1 MQEQVQNSLIAS
13 DGHLEP
19 EIALGHLGAAA
30 AELGLSFA
38 VLVRAAHRSNLIRFR
53 TEFRNERSWRDVES
67 MSAGQLLLFSMIA
80 RLAAHIVPDSLILID
95 EPEVG
100 LHPNWQSEFIPLLR
114 RSFPDILSSHFFI
127 ATHSP
132 HLVADA
138 SDVLIP
144 SSDWGT
150 FEDYPEPFFGR
161 SVENILYRV
170 FGARISG
177 NAQVERDLTLLLK
190 YRSGTGEF
198 IRTEEVQFAIQR
210 LRALSGP
217 DTPVLNDILLRTG
230 TGPFLP

>member
-1 MQEQVQNSLIAS
+1 
-13 DGHLEP
+13 
-19 EIALGHLGAAA
+19 
-30 AELGLSFA
+30 
-38 VLVRAAHRSNLIRFR
+38 
-53 TEFRNERSWRDVES
+53 